1 MNICWKATIWV
12 RNSQRDTSE
21 TTVGDH
27 EPDHNEGMKKEVA
40 RKAEHVYGHVRV
52 FNTHAQVEKD
62 MSTWTA
68 KGWLTTLDHLT
79 LSASNSDNELMLVGM
94 SYCMIME

>member
-1 MNICWKATIWV
+1 MNICSKVTIWV

-52 FNTHAQVEKD
+52 FNTHA
-62 MSTWTA
+62 
-68 KGWLTTLDHLT
+68 
-79 LSASNSDNELMLVGM
+79 
-94 SYCMIME
+94 